1 MEILACTIEDLLEKE
16 LSLYKEL
23 QSILEKEKRHIT
35 DMDIEGL
42 WETVAQ
48 KKQIIL
54 QLEPLG
60 KRMHKLIKNRSAE
73 LSIKSTSFKLS
84 DFIEKLPVTR
94 KIKSKF
100 RKLKFGLE
108 TYKKNVATLALANK
122 TYINE
127 SMAVINDIVS
137 TVVDT
142 ANRQQYSKSG
152 SLLEKKEKKRFISAE
167 V

>member
-23 QSILEKEKRHIT
+23 QSILEKEKSHIV
-35 DMDIEGL
+35 DMDIDSL

-48 KKQIIL
+48 KKQIVL
-54 QLEPLG
+54 KLEPLG
-60 KRMHKLIKNRSAE
+60 KRMHKLIEDRSAE
-73 LSIKSTSFKLS
+73 LSIKNTSFNLS
-84 DFIEKLPVTR
+84 DFIDKLPVTR

-100 RKLKFGLE
+100 RKIKFGLE
-108 TYKKNVATLALANK
+108 TYKKNVSILALANK
-122 TYINE
+122 TYIND
-127 SMAVINDIVS
+127 SLSVISDIVS

-142 ANRQQYSKSG
+142 ANRQQYNNSG
-152 SLLEKKEKKRFISAE
+152 SLLKNKEKKRFISAE